1 MEAQPTAAISVTPE
15 NFVEYIDAGRR
26 ILEPLFDID
35 LPLSDV
41 FATTTYE
48 EFLDAL

>member
-1 MEAQPTAAISVTPE
+1 MEAQPTATISVTPE
-15 NFVEYIDAGRR
+15 NFVEYMDAGRR
-26 ILEPLFDID
+26 ILEPLFDND
-35 LPLSDV
+35 FFLADV